1 MISFETSRSRRVI
14 GRLERGEAIVEGL
27 LGLARRHEVRTGWV
41 SVIGA
46 LEWVE
51 IGELDQRTRT
61 YRPARRYDSP
71 CEILSLVGNFSQWE
85 GAPFLFAHVTV
96 SRTHEGQID
105 VLGGHLVG
113 GSVYSCEVLVDCLDD
128 LDLVRVPD
136 PTTGL
141 ALWRGT
147 PGSVVTPARAPARA
161 PSWADAAAA
170 STGPAAQRR
179 APPSPAEPAFVPPP
193 LPAKKRAVEDPDLDD
208 EPVPAKGD
216 WISHQQFGLCEVL
229 GEDPDGAMLI
239 RLPSGAHKSIR
250 LDYLRVLP
258 ARTGDD
264 GRTVFPLEPRR
275 R

>member
-27 LGLARRHEVRTGWV
+27 LGLARRHEIRTGWL

-51 IGELDQRTRT
+51 IGELDQQTRT
-61 YRPARRYDSP
+61 YRPARRYDAP
-71 CEILSLVGNFSQWE
+71 CEILSLVGNFSQWD

-96 SRTHEGQID
+96 SRAREGAIE
-105 VLGGHLVG
+105 VIGGHLVG
-113 GSVYSCEVLVDCLDD
+113 GSVYSCEVLVDCLDE
-128 LDLVRVPD
+128 LELVRVPD
-136 PTTGL
+136 PATGL

-147 PGSVVTPARAPARA
+147 PGAVVTPQRQAPRA

-170 STGPAAQRR
+170 SAPRR
-179 APPSPAEPAFVPPP
+179 APPSPGEPAFVPPP
-193 LPAKKRAVEDPDLDD
+193 LPAKKRAVEDLDVER
-208 EPVPAKGD
+208 EPVPEKGD

-229 GEDPDGAMLI
+229 GEDADGAMLI
-239 RLPSGAHKSIR
+239 RLPSGVHKSIR
-250 LDYLRVLP
+250 LDYLRVLGG
-258 ARTGDD
+258 RTDDD
-264 GRTVFPLEPRR
+264 GRRIFPLEPRR